1 MIFKIL
7 LQYILGYVNI
17 SVEGYYIERFINTCL
32 AKGILFHKTPYNLN
46 KRIKINLHHFPK
58 SRRNVSPDRARELAS
73 RLSPGITPV
82 GVFVDERPEVI
93 AELVN
98 CGAIR
103 AAQLHG
109 SEDGEYIKNLRALC
123 RCEIIQAFRVK
134 DEDDVRRA
142 AQSSADYVLLDG
154 GQGEGR
160 RFDWKLAE
168 KFPRPCFIAGGLG
181 AENAADVIEK
191 LRPFALDMSS
201 GVETDGFKDLEKIRA
216 AVAAVRRFS

>member
-1 MIFKIL
+1 MTK
-7 LQYILGYVNI
+7 
-17 SVEGYYIERFINTCL
+17 
-32 AKGILFHKTPYNLN
+32 
-46 KRIKINLHHFPK
+46 IKICGLSRECDIDFVNETKPDYAGFVVNFPK
-58 SRRNVSPDRARELAS
+58 SRRNVSHDRARELAS
-73 RLSPGITPV
+73 RLSLEITPV

-93 AELVN
+93 AELVS

-109 SEDGEYIKNLRALC
+109 SEDEEYIKNLRALC

-134 DEDDVRRA
+134 DEEGVRRA
-142 AQSSADYVLLDG
+142 ARSSADYVLLDG

-160 RFDWKLAE
+160 RFDWRLAE
-168 KFPRPCFIAGGLG
+168 NFPRPCFIAGGLG
-181 AENAADVIEK
+181 AENAAEVMEK

>member
-1 MIFKIL
+1 MTK
-7 LQYILGYVNI
+7 
-17 SVEGYYIERFINTCL
+17 
-32 AKGILFHKTPYNLN
+32 
-46 KRIKINLHHFPK
+46 IKICGLSRECDIDFVNEAKPDYAGFVVNFPK
-58 SRRNVSPDRARELAS
+58 SRRNVFPDRARELAS
-73 RLSPGITPV
+73 RLSPEITPV

-98 CGAIR
+98 CGAIA

-134 DEDDVRRA
+134 DEEGVRRA
-142 AQSSADYVLLDG
+142 ARSPADYVLLDG

-168 KFPRPCFIAGGLG
+168 NFPRPCFIAGGLC
-181 AENAADVIEK
+181 AENAAEVMKK

-201 GVETDGFKDLEKIRA
+201 GVETDGFKDLEKIKA

>member
-1 MIFKIL
+1 MTK
-7 LQYILGYVNI
+7 
-17 SVEGYYIERFINTCL
+17 
-32 AKGILFHKTPYNLN
+32 
-46 KRIKINLHHFPK
+46 IKICGLSRECDIDFVNEAKPDYAGFVVNFPK

-73 RLSPGITPV
+73 RLSPEITPV

-93 AELVN
+93 AELAN
-98 CGAIR
+98 CGAIA

-109 SEDGEYIKNLRALC
+109 SEDEEYIKNLRALC

-134 DEDDVRRA
+134 DEEGVRRA

-168 KFPRPCFIAGGLG
+168 NFPRPCFIAGGLC
-181 AENAADVIEK
+181 AENAAEVMEK

>member
-1 MIFKIL
+1 MTK
-7 LQYILGYVNI
+7 
-17 SVEGYYIERFINTCL
+17 
-32 AKGILFHKTPYNLN
+32 
-46 KRIKINLHHFPK
+46 IKICGLSRECDIDFVNEAKPDYAGFVVNFPK
-58 SRRNVSPDRARELAS
+58 SRRNVSLERAKELAL
-73 RLSPGITPV
+73 RLSSEIMPV

-109 SEDGEYIKNLRALC
+109 SEDEEYIKNLRALC

-134 DEDDVRRA
+134 DENDVRRA
-142 AQSSADYVLLDG
+142 AQSSAECVLLDG

-160 RFDWKLAE
+160 RFDWKFAE
-168 KFPRPCFIAGGLG
+168 NFPRPCFIAGGLG
-181 AENAADVIEK
+181 ADNAAEVIDK

-201 GVETDGFKDLEKIRA
+201 GVETDGFKDLEKIKA